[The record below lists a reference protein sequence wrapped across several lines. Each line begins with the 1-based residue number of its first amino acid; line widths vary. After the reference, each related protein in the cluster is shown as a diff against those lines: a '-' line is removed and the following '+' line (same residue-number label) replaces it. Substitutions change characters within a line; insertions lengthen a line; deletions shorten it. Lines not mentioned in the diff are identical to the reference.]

1 MIQSQYGLVCLEPIN
16 QGLDL
21 RGSMLPDGSAI
32 IGSTGGEVDVAFPAG
47 ENRATTTVPARW
59 AAIGCRVGFMSKGPS
74 GCHGWDLD
82 PCVALQVQLTRIPK
96 VCLQ

>member
-1 MIQSQYGLVCLEPIN
+1 MIQSQHGLVCLEPIN

-21 RGSMLPDGSAI
+21 ERTDQEARGSMLPDGSAI
-32 IGSTGGEVDVAFPAG
+32 IGSTGGEVDVALPAG

-82 PCVALQVQLTRIPK
+82 PCVALQVVRS
-96 VCLQ
+96 